1 MNKTPEL
8 LPCPHDGSKVEF
20 CEECDG
26 GCHRIIGNGM
36 EIDLLPTI
44 RQGESLETRR
54 AICAE
59 RWNTRV
65 YPPEVQAAIERDT
78 PKKPKRGDPFLCE
91 GDEFI
96 CPSCDGHVRRSLL
109 KGNCCCHCGQR
120 LDWKERNT
128 PQKLVKDI
136 RSHHRC
142 PTCESDLV
150 KLIDEPTSCCP
161 VCSQRLD
168 WSE

>member
-65 YPPEVQAAIERDT
+65 YPPEVQALIDRDT
-78 PKKPKRGDPFLCE
+78 PKKPDDGWNGRSGVCDCGYESLRGKRFCA
-91 GDEFI
+91 
-96 CPSCDGHVRRSLL
+96 
-109 KGNCCCHCGQR
+109 NCGQR
-120 LDWKERNT
+120 LDW
-128 PQKLVKDI
+128 
-136 RSHHRC
+136 
-142 PTCESDLV
+142 
-150 KLIDEPTSCCP
+150 
-161 VCSQRLD
+161 
-168 WSE
+168 SEE